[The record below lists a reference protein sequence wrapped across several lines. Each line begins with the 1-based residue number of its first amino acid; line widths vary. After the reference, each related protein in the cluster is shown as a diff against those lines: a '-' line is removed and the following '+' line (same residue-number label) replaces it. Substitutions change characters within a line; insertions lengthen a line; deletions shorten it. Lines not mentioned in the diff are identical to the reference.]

1 MGLDIVELIM
11 SIEEEF
17 EIEIPN
23 EFAETFTTPKNVI
36 DYLATLPKFSEPN
49 RPREYIADKVWLIIE
64 DVVGID
70 RRDYSED
77 SRFIEDMA
85 MD

>member
-11 SIEEEF
+11 RVEEDF
-17 EIEIPN
+17 EIEIPDSI
-23 EFAETFTTPKNVI
+23 AETLTTPRTVI
-36 DYLATLPKFSEPN
+36 DYLMSLPKFSEQH
-49 RPREYIADKVWLIIE
+49 RPREYVADKVWLIIE
-64 DVVGID
+64 DVVGIN
-70 RRDYSED
+70 RRDYNED

>member
-11 SIEEEF
+11 SVEAEF
-17 EIEIPN
+17 EIEIPD
-23 EFAETFTTPKNVI
+23 EIAETFTTPRAII
-36 DYLATLPKFSEPN
+36 DYLAKLPKFSDLN

-70 RRDYSED
+70 LHDYNED

>member
-11 SIEEEF
+11 RVEEEF
-17 EIEIPN
+17 EIEIPD
-23 EFAETFTTPKNVI
+23 EIAETLTTPRTVI
-36 DYLATLPKFSEPN
+36 DYLANLPKFSERR

-70 RRDYSED
+70 RRDYNED
-77 SRFIEDMA
+77 SRFIEDMG

>member
-11 SIEEEF
+11 RIEEEF
-17 EIEIPN
+17 GIEIPN
-23 EFAETFTTPKNVI
+23 ENAETFTTARTVI
-36 DYLATLPKFSEPN
+36 DYLTNLHEFSEHS

-64 DVVGID
+64 EVVGID
-70 RRDYSED
+70 RRDHNED